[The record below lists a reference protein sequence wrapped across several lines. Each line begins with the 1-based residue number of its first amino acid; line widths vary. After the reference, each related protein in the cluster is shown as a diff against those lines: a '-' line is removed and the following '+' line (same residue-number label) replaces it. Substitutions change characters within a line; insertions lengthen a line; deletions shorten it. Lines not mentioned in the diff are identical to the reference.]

1 MTPRPPSDS
10 QAPRRLS
17 AAGIDLIKR
26 FEGFRPRAGRLP
38 GGRYVVGYGH
48 VSSTRE
54 GVRISEA
61 DAHALLVYDLL
72 PIEAAVNEWALA
84 PLTQNQFD
92 ALVSF
97 ALSVGLKT
105 FRRSNVLR
113 HVNQGSML
121 QAAGALEM
129 WRQADLDGEAVVV
142 DALVRRRAAEKA
154 LFLTPADGHVPAS
167 SAVLR
172 PLLDYSAHASI
183 PRRAPETV
191 IVPLDGDVA
200 TFTRGPAADGE
211 AAAPE
216 DAAPEAEALLS
227 PETTFGAAEPAE
239 APQSATDGDIEPEE
253 VAALVEAELGS
264 ADDHPQGGS
273 LTEAL
278 EADESPSDA
287 DEPISAFPTFIAP
300 DEDDAVSSNEADD
313 DDEEWSAAR
322 AAAAAVTAR
331 LQELLPREE
340 FVDEAEVLPLH
351 PSPEE
356 PDDAEEVL
364 VLTGADTLPEIE
376 PFPLE
381 ELESRAGPSTPD
393 NLAPFP
399 AATAANASSE
409 AGELGTEAAAAE
421 PVDPAGDHPRPTPP
435 ESVPTGPYLLIGLVG
450 LLFIIAALVSL
461 FRSPAPGEAADG
473 VAAISWILGV
483 LGIAG
488 VAGALW
494 MTLGREE
501 DASGDDNQA

>member
-17 AAGIDLIKR
+17 PAGIDLIKR

-72 PIEAAVNEWALA
+72 PIEAAVNEWALS
-84 PLTQNQFD
+84 PLTQNQFE

-191 IVPLDGDVA
+191 TVPLDGEIA
-200 TFTRGPAADGE
+200 TFTRGPADAVE
-211 AAAPE
+211 AAATGADEPFSPE
-216 DAAPEAEALLS
+216 VIDETLEEAPEPAPRVETETEEA
-227 PETTFGAAEPAE
+227 
-239 APQSATDGDIEPEE
+239 
-253 VAALVEAELGS
+253 AALVEAELGS

-273 LTEAL
+273 LVAAID
-278 EADESPSDA
+278 ADESPADA
-287 DEPISAFPTFIAP
+287 DTPLSAFPSFIAP
-300 DEDDAVSSNEADD
+300 EEDDAVSSDEEDE
-313 DDEEWSAAR
+313 DEEWSAAR

-351 PSPEE
+351 PSPEDTEDPQEE
-356 PDDAEEVL
+356 PA
-364 VLTGADTLPEIE
+364 LTGADTLPEIE
-376 PFPLE
+376 PFLLE
-381 ELESRAGPSTPD
+381 ELESRGGPTVPD

-399 AATAANASSE
+399 AATVANSGDEAVSESVSSQ
-409 AGELGTEAAAAE
+409 
-421 PVDPAGDHPRPTPP
+421 PVDPAGDHPRPAPP

-461 FRSPAPGEAADG
+461 FRSPAPGEAEDG
-473 VAAISWILGV
+473 VAAISWILGL
-483 LGIAG
+483 LGIGG

-501 DASGDDNQA
+501 DASGDDHQA